1 MAHPDSVSPSVAQR
15 ATDEIK
21 SFARLGMPTGF
32 TVGPDISPGLPEPN
46 LQATEPLAVW
56 KLKPGSLQKL
66 AEADL
71 TEDISTWVEP
81 TDALYHDIVLD
92 GRPVG
97 FARSTNSDTG
107 KVVSQI
113 NLSATSH
120 RAVRVR
126 EALKVSEHHGDD
138 SVLKSDPVVRLLEIP
153 AAHVSALWL
162 FAEGH
167 GESRLIVISSAK
179 RYAGLR
185 PNQLMTSRQFLEALK
200 EGGSI
205 HGVA

>member
-1 MAHPDSVSPSVAQR
+1 MAHRDGVPPSVVQR

-21 SFARLGMPTGF
+21 SFTRRGMPTDF
-32 TVGPDISPGLPEPN
+32 TLGPDGSPGLPEPN
-46 LQATEPLAVW
+46 LLASEPLAVW
-56 KLKPGSLQKL
+56 RLIPGSLQKL

-71 TEDISTWVEP
+71 TEDISKWVEP
-81 TDALYHDIVLD
+81 TGALYHDIVLE

-113 NLSATSH
+113 NLSPTSR
-120 RAVRVR
+120 RAIHVN
-126 EALKVSEHHGDD
+126 EALKVIESSAAD
-138 SVLKSDPVVRLLEIP
+138 SVLKADPVVRLLEIP

-162 FAEGH
+162 FAEGL

-179 RYAGLR
+179 RYVGLK